1 MNDQTA
7 AAIPGPEPHHPDTAA
22 TGAAPGF
29 ARHRALIGWLPPD
42 AAAGLLSTGR
52 DANAVQF
59 ESLSRARLAR
69 ETVAQRAADID
80 QTGLV
85 APVPAVLARY
95 IEELR
100 ADPTNSMFAEGW
112 DVASVDLPRVC
123 AFQPMVGMERA
134 LERLEGI
141 EDDDL
146 GGIANVCLP
155 KGAQIQLSVRTD
167 AARNVIALPAPNLNV
182 RVGRPFFGS
191 VPGGAGP
198 VAGFELAL
206 PNSVLQVA
214 RYRGR
219 FFLRDGYHRA
229 VALLSRGITWVPA
242 FVRDVDNFEL
252 LVPFPAGML
261 PQDRY
266 LGERPPTLADYLD
279 EEVAADVLVE
289 APTRVITVHAFDELV
304 PL

>member
-1 MNDQTA
+1 MA
-7 AAIPGPEPHHPDTAA
+7 AAIPDPEPDQSGAA
-22 TGAAPGF
+22 PSAAAPGF
-29 ARHRALIGWLPPD
+29 ARRRALIGWLPPD
-42 AAAGLLSTGR
+42 AAVGLLSAGR

-69 ETVAQRAADID
+69 ETVARRAADID

-85 APVPAVLARY
+85 APVPGALARY
-95 IEELR
+95 VGELR

-112 DVASVDLPRVC
+112 DVASVDLSRVC
-123 AFQPMVGMERA
+123 AFQPMVAMERA

-141 EDDDL
+141 EGNDL
-146 GGIANVCLP
+146 EGIASVCLP
-155 KGAQIQLSVRTD
+155 KGAQIQLSVRAD
-167 AARNVIALPAPNLNV
+167 AARNVIALPAPDPNV

-191 VPGGAGP
+191 VPGRAGP

-219 FFLRDGYHRA
+219 YFLRDGYHRA
-229 VALLSRGITWVPA
+229 FALLSRGVTWVPA
-242 FVRDVDNFEL
+242 FVRDLDNFEL
-252 LVPFPAGML
+252 LVPFPVGML

-289 APTRVITVHAFDELV
+289 APTRIITVHAFDELV